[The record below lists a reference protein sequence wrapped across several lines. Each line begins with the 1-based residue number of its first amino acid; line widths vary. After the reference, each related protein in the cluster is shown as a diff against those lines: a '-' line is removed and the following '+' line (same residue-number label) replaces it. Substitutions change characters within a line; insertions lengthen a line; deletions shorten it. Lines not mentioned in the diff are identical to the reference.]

1 MDDQR
6 IDDSKAFGIWPALVG
21 AAFAVLIIWLMFHL
35 ATGFL

>member
-6 IDDSKAFGIWPALVG
+6 IDDSKAYGIWPTLFGVAL
-21 AAFAVLIIWLMFHL
+21 ATFITWLMFHF